1 MALQSALEWS
11 ITRLNIQMSAA
22 ARAAGGQLSW
32 ISICQRENLSV
43 QLIFFRITKVR
54 NGFALN
60 LRALF
65 SA

>member
-1 MALQSALEWS
+1 MALQSALERS

-32 ISICQRENLSV
+32 ICICQRENLSV
-43 QLIFFRITKVR
+43 QLIFFRISKVR

-60 LRALF
+60 LHALF